1 MKMVTRE
8 VNKIINSGNIDLIF
22 GLNNKDALVF
32 LKAS

>member
-1 MKMVTRE
+1 MVIRE
-8 VNKIINSGNIDLIF
+8 VKKITKLGNIELIF